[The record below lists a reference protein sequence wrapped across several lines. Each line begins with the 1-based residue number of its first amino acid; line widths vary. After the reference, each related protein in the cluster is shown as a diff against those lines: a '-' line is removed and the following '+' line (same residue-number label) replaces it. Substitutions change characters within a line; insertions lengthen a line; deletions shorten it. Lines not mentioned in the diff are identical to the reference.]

1 MRYKWHKLN
10 ILLQCDY
17 VRKGGF
23 RFYVTFF
30 NIGTALNQL
39 GEITNALREKTRL
52 AGSNEQNRKQYQE
65 YQNTIASQN
74 AGIIIN
80 IDC

>member
-10 ILLQCDY
+10 ILLYRLCKKRWLQILCN
-17 VRKGGF
+17 V
-23 RFYVTFF
+23 F

>member
-10 ILLQCDY
+10 ILLQYY

-52 AGSNEQNRKQYQE
+52 AGSNEHNRKQYQE

-74 AGIIIN
+74 AGMIIN